1 MKFGKINID
10 SSSPIFL
17 PDIGTFFNKNLNT
30 AFDLISKLK
39 KSKVK
44 IIKGEILHNADIC
57 LRNSSLVNFFDKN
70 KKKKGEDYRSLIE
83 RKVNTLKTYK
93 QIIDY
98 CKNLNLETIFSVY
111 DIEGAKFAKS
121 NGVSALKIAS
131 SNIVHKPLISF
142 CAKLNLPII
151 IDTGDSTI
159 EEIDRAIG
167 WWKCE
172 SKKSGHLIIEHS
184 PYPYPESLD
193 NHNLNFMINLGKIFN
208 LPYGLSDHHVGN
220 EMLYAATAMGA
231 TILEKV

>member
-1 MKFGKINID
+1 M
-10 SSSPIFL
+10 
-17 PDIGTFFNKNLNT
+17 
-30 AFDLISKLK
+30 
-39 KSKVK
+39 
-44 IIKGEILHNADIC
+44 
-57 LRNSSLVNFFDKN
+57 
-70 KKKKGEDYRSLIE
+70 
-83 RKVNTLKTYK
+83 
-93 QIIDY
+93 
-98 CKNLNLETIFSVY
+98 Y

-131 SNIVHKPLISF
+131 SIVHKPLISF

-172 SKKSGHLIIEHS
+172 SKSGHLIIQHS

-193 NHNLNFMINLGKIFN
+193 NHNLNFMVNLGKIFN

-220 EMLYAATAMGA
+220 EMLYAATAWVQLYLKKRVQMNSQ
-231 TILEKV
+231 